1 MPARL
6 RRAPE
11 RGSVSLEAA
20 LLIPGIV
27 LLVMLMV
34 FAGRVTAAKSGVAN
48 AAYAAARAAS
58 LERSPGSARSAATS
72 AATEVLG
79 QQSLRCAPHT
89 TAIDAAGFSARVG
102 QPSSVRAQV
111 SCRVSLAD
119 LVLPGVPGSRE
130 LSASAVSPID
140 RFRQR
145 EGS

>member
-1 MPARL
+1 MTRPTLMPARL

-79 QQSLRCAPHT
+79 QQSLRCAPRQDEH
-89 TAIDAAGFSARVG
+89 
-102 QPSSVRAQV
+102 VR
-111 SCRVSLAD
+111 C
-119 LVLPGVPGSRE
+119 P
-130 LSASAVSPID
+130 
-140 RFRQR
+140 
-145 EGS
+145 